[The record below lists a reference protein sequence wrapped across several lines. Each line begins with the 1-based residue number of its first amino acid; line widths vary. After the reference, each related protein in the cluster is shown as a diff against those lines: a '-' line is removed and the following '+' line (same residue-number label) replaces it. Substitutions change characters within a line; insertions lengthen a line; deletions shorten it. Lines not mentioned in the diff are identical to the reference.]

1 VVDNVFERTFAD
13 YDFDRDIKCAIKQSL
28 EMAPKMDEF
37 NPLQHPGVW
46 DELPLYLQRYDFWE
60 KLPKMKGLRSGTLGE
75 WVKVCLF

>member
-1 VVDNVFERTFAD
+1 VVDNVFELTFAD

-28 EMAPKMDEF
+28 EMDEF

-60 KLPKMKGLRSGTLGE
+60 KLPKMKGLRSGMLGE